1 MTVVG
6 APKLGLVN
14 GWNGAVEGS
23 LEVCCVGQS
32 QEIDLGNWQVTAV
45 LGKHLVFLESTV
57 FYDES
62 YVIWPKVAAISS
74 AENSN
79 SPFTDAKRPYGSAR
93 HLPNVNF
100 SNIFASFA
108 QSPCMPCFAPSDQ
121 S

>member
-1 MTVVG
+1 MRWSITG
-6 APKLGLVN
+6 DRSGKL
-14 GWNGAVEGS
+14 ASDGS
-23 LEVCCVGQS
+23 AWKTS
-32 QEIDLGNWQVTAV
+32 SV
-45 LGKHLVFLESTV
+45 LGIHRL
-57 FYDES
+57 YDES

-108 QSPCMPCFAPSDQ
+108 QSPCMPCFAPSD
-121 S
+121 